1 MEITQQL
8 WGMTPDGE
16 AAILYTMRNGAGAEV
31 TLTNIGAA
39 VAGIR
44 VPDREGQ
51 IGDVIL
57 GYRDME
63 SYIGDAAM
71 MGKIVGRTT
80 GRMGGAT
87 FMLDGRAFR
96 LTRNAPPLHTDGGA
110 GGFGNRVW
118 TSRVETD
125 RVVFAYLSPDGEE
138 GYPGELG
145 CEVAYDWNDDNELEI
160 TVFARASEPTVVNI
174 ASNIYFNLAGAGS
187 VLGHELRL
195 NAERF
200 LATDRLLVAT
210 GELLDI
216 ARLPMDFRAAKPLG
230 RDIDADYESLLRTG
244 GYDHCWAVEGWHEGE
259 LRNVG
264 ELHDP
269 VSGRTVTISST
280 QPGVQVYTGNLLA
293 GGAAGHHG
301 RPYADREGVVV
312 RCQGFPNAPNIAAFP
327 SQRLDPDRI
336 YMERTVYR
344 LGVAASA
351 CKK

>member
-39 VAGIR
+39 VVGIR
-44 VPDREGQ
+44 VPDCEGRM
-51 IGDVIL
+51 GDVVL

-63 SYIGDAAM
+63 SYMGDAAM

-80 GRMGGAT
+80 GRMGGAAFT
-87 FMLDGRAFR
+87 LDGREFR
-96 LTRNAPPLHTDGGA
+96 LPRNAPPLHADGGA

-145 CEVAYDWNDDNELEI
+145 CEVVYDWSDDNELEI
-160 TVFARASEPTVVNI
+160 TVFARADAPTVANI
-174 ASNIYFNLAGAGS
+174 ASNIYFNLADAGS

-195 NAERF
+195 NADRF

-210 GELLDI
+210 GELPDV
-216 ARLPMDFRAAKPLG
+216 ARSPMDFRTAKPLG
-230 RDIDADYESLLRTG
+230 RDLDADCEPLLRAG
-244 GYDHCWAVEGWHEGE
+244 GYDHCWAVAGWRAGD
-259 LRNVG
+259 LCNVG

-269 VSGRTVTISST
+269 VSGRTVTVSST

-293 GGAAGHHG
+293 GGGAGHDG

-312 RCQGFPNAPNIAAFP
+312 RCQGFLNAPNIAAFP
-327 SQRLDPDRI
+327 SQRLDPDSI
-336 YMERTVYR
+336 YVERTVYR
-344 LGVAASA
+344 FGVRAQ
-351 CKK
+351 